1 MKHAACVYIMG
12 RLNGNERFI
21 LTVQYVIDTVQV
33 FLSKFSLT
41 TVRSWFIVDE
51 LQIVRGEAEVTFV
64 VRPH

>member
-21 LTVQYVIDTVQV
+21 LTVQFVIDTVRV

-41 TVRSWFIVDE
+41 TVRSWFSVDE
-51 LQIVRGEAEVTFV
+51 LQIDRGEAEVTFV

>member
-1 MKHAACVYIMG
+1 MKHAACVYIMD

-41 TVRSWFIVDE
+41 TVRSWFSVDE
-51 LQIVRGEAEVTFV
+51 LQIDRGEAEVTFV